1 MSTRT
6 KQWIVSL
13 VVFVGFA
20 VFAIALASR
29 CLGIGA
35 TNPEECIGAR
45 WGLLM
50 LGLPCSLASAA
61 LFRGV
66 GPVAVA
72 FTGLLGAIQW
82 GLVAFWLVGR
92 LSRSRPGSSRP

>member
-1 MSTRT
+1 MSTRA
-6 KQWIVSL
+6 KQWTVSG
-13 VVFVGFA
+13 VVFVGIT
-20 VFAIALASR
+20 VFALALASR
-29 CLGIGA
+29 CLQMQA

-66 GPVAVA
+66 GPVAVGV
-72 FTGLLGAIQW
+72 TGLLGAFQW
-82 GLVAFWLVGR
+82 GLLAFWLVGR
-92 LSRSRPGSSRP
+92 LARLRSRIG